1 MINILIA
8 LSAGLLIFA
17 LMAAA
22 IRKRIQERETVL
34 ERMER
39 FAGRIAGR
47 HNVIQKQ
54 EEKDLSD
61 SLKEALQKGAR
72 LIQKVHRSSSLDLKM
87 LQAGLPILGS
97 EFLIIELV
105 AAIIGFVFAGLL
117 TMQLPVAILAFLFM
131 PLVGWMLIQMKI
143 RKRRK
148 DFVNQLGD
156 MLSMVASA
164 LRAGFSFVQAVEIV
178 SKEMAAPMS
187 VEVSKLIREINVGVP
202 METAL
207 EDINRRVECP
217 EFELITTAVL
227 IQRQVGG
234 NLAQILDNISDTIN
248 ERIRMKRE
256 VLALT
261 AQGRMSA
268 VVLALLPIALAA
280 FLFSVNHDY
289 FDPLLASPM
298 GKVAIGIALLMELL
312 GYLVIKKIVDIDV

>member
-39 FAGRIAGR
+39 FAGRLAGR

-105 AAIIGFVFAGLL
+105 AAIIAFVFAGLL

-131 PLVGWMLIQMKI
+131 PLVGWMLLQMKI

-280 FLFSVNHDY
+280 FLFSVHHDY
-289 FDPLLASPM
+289 FDPLLESPM

-312 GYLVIKKIVDIDV
+312 GYLVIKRIVDIDV

>member
-105 AAIIGFVFAGLL
+105 AAIIAFVFAGLL

-268 VVLALLPIALAA
+268 VVMALLPIALAA
-280 FLFSVNHDY
+280 FLFSMHNDY
-289 FDPLLASPM
+289 FDPLLESPM

>member
-105 AAIIGFVFAGLL
+105 AAFIAFVFAGLL

-131 PLVGWMLIQMKI
+131 PLVGWMLLQMKI

-268 VVLALLPIALAA
+268 VVMALLPIALAA

-312 GYLVIKKIVDIDV
+312 GYLVIKRIVDIDV

>member
-187 VEVSKLIREINVGVP
+187 VEISKLIREINVGVP

-268 VVLALLPIALAA
+268 VVLALLPMALAA
-280 FLFSVNHDY
+280 FLFSVHHDY

-298 GKVAIGIALLMELL
+298 GKIAIGIALLMELL

>member
-131 PLVGWMLIQMKI
+131 PLVGWMLLQMKI

-268 VVLALLPIALAA
+268 VVLALLPMALAA
-280 FLFSVNHDY
+280 FLFSVHHDY
-289 FDPLLASPM
+289 FDPLLESPM

-312 GYLVIKKIVDIDV
+312 GYLVIKRIVDIDV

>member
-105 AAIIGFVFAGLL
+105 AAIIAFVFAGLL

-143 RKRRK
+143 CKRRK

-178 SKEMAAPMS
+178 SKERAAPMS
-187 VEVSKLIREINVGVP
+187 VEISKLIREINVGVP

-268 VVLALLPIALAA
+268 VVLTLLPIALAA

-289 FDPLLASPM
+289 FDPLLESPM
-298 GKVAIGIALLMELL
+298 GKIAIGIALLMELL
-312 GYLVIKKIVDIDV
+312 GYLVIKRIVDIDV

>member
-105 AAIIGFVFAGLL
+105 AAIIAFVFAGLL

-187 VEVSKLIREINVGVP
+187 VEISKLIREINVGVP

-280 FLFSVNHDY
+280 FLFSVHHDY
-289 FDPLLASPM
+289 FDPLLESPM

-312 GYLVIKKIVDIDV
+312 GYLVIKRIVDIDV

>member
-8 LSAGLLIFA
+8 LSAGLLLFA

-22 IRKRIQERETVL
+22 IRKRIQERESVL

-105 AAIIGFVFAGLL
+105 AAIIAFVFAGLL

-131 PLVGWMLIQMKI
+131 PLVGWMLLQMKI

-187 VEVSKLIREINVGVP
+187 VEVSKLIREINVGVS

-234 NLAQILDNISDTIN
+234 NLAQILDNISNTIN

-280 FLFSVNHDY
+280 FLFSMHHDY

-312 GYLVIKKIVDIDV
+312 GYLVIKRIVDIDV

>member
-280 FLFSVNHDY
+280 FLFSVHHDY

-312 GYLVIKKIVDIDV
+312 GYLVIKRIVDIDV

>member
-187 VEVSKLIREINVGVP
+187 VEISKLIREINVGVP

-312 GYLVIKKIVDIDV
+312 GYLVIKRIVDIDV

>member
-105 AAIIGFVFAGLL
+105 AAIIAFVFAGLL

-187 VEVSKLIREINVGVP
+187 VEISKLIREINVGVP

-280 FLFSVNHDY
+280 FLFSVHNDY
-289 FDPLLASPM
+289 FDPLLESPM

-312 GYLVIKKIVDIDV
+312 GYLVIKRIVDIDV

>member
-105 AAIIGFVFAGLL
+105 AAIIAFVFAGLL

-131 PLVGWMLIQMKI
+131 PLVGWMLLQMKI

-280 FLFSVNHDY
+280 FLFSMHHDY
-289 FDPLLASPM
+289 FDPLLESPM
-298 GKVAIGIALLMELL
+298 GKIAIGIALLMELL
-312 GYLVIKKIVDIDV
+312 GYLVIKRIVDIDV

>member
-105 AAIIGFVFAGLL
+105 VAIIGFVFAGLL

-187 VEVSKLIREINVGVP
+187 VEISKLIREINVGVP

-207 EDINRRVECP
+207 EDINHRVECP

-312 GYLVIKKIVDIDV
+312 GYLVIKRIVDIDV

>member
-22 IRKRIQERETVL
+22 IRKRIQERESVL

-39 FAGRIAGR
+39 FAGRLAGR

-105 AAIIGFVFAGLL
+105 AAIIAFVFAGLL

-131 PLVGWMLIQMKI
+131 PLVGWMLLQMKI

-280 FLFSVNHDY
+280 FLFSMHHDY
-289 FDPLLASPM
+289 FDPLLESPM

-312 GYLVIKKIVDIDV
+312 GYLVIKRIVDIDV

>member
-39 FAGRIAGR
+39 FAGRLAGR

-105 AAIIGFVFAGLL
+105 AAIIAFVFAGLL

-298 GKVAIGIALLMELL
+298 GKIAIGIALLMELL

>member
-105 AAIIGFVFAGLL
+105 AAIIAFVFAGLL

-187 VEVSKLIREINVGVP
+187 VEISKLIREINVGVP

-280 FLFSVNHDY
+280 FLFSMHHDY
-289 FDPLLASPM
+289 FDPLLESPM
-298 GKVAIGIALLMELL
+298 GKIAIGIALLMELL
-312 GYLVIKKIVDIDV
+312 GYLVIKRIVDIDV

>member
-105 AAIIGFVFAGLL
+105 AAIIAFVFAGLL

-131 PLVGWMLIQMKI
+131 PLVGWMLLQMKI

-187 VEVSKLIREINVGVP
+187 VEISKLIREINVGVP

-280 FLFSVNHDY
+280 FLFSVHHDY
-289 FDPLLASPM
+289 FDPLLESPM

-312 GYLVIKKIVDIDV
+312 GYLVIKRIVDIDV

>member
-105 AAIIGFVFAGLL
+105 AAIIAFVFAGLL

-280 FLFSVNHDY
+280 FLFSVHNDY
-289 FDPLLASPM
+289 FDPLLESPM

>member
-105 AAIIGFVFAGLL
+105 AAIIGFVFVGLL

-268 VVLALLPIALAA
+268 VVMALLPIALAA
-280 FLFSVNHDY
+280 FLFSMHNDY

-298 GKVAIGIALLMELL
+298 GKIAIGIALLMELL

>member
-105 AAIIGFVFAGLL
+105 AAIIAFVFAGLL

-131 PLVGWMLIQMKI
+131 PLVGWMLLQMKI

-312 GYLVIKKIVDIDV
+312 GYLVIKRIVDIDV

>member
-105 AAIIGFVFAGLL
+105 AAIIAFVFAGLL

-187 VEVSKLIREINVGVP
+187 VEISKLIREINVGVP

-280 FLFSVNHDY
+280 FLFSMHHDY

-298 GKVAIGIALLMELL
+298 GKIAIGIALLMELL

>member
-280 FLFSVNHDY
+280 FLFSMHHDY

-312 GYLVIKKIVDIDV
+312 GYLVIKRIVDIDV

>member
-105 AAIIGFVFAGLL
+105 AAIIAFVFAGLL

-187 VEVSKLIREINVGVP
+187 VEISKLIREINVGVP

-280 FLFSVNHDY
+280 FLFSVHNDY
-289 FDPLLASPM
+289 FDPLLESPM

>member
-105 AAIIGFVFAGLL
+105 AAIIAFVFAGLL

-268 VVLALLPIALAA
+268 VVLALLPMALAA
-280 FLFSVNHDY
+280 FLFSVHHDY
-289 FDPLLASPM
+289 FDPLLESPM
-298 GKVAIGIALLMELL
+298 GKIAIGIALLMELL
-312 GYLVIKKIVDIDV
+312 GYLVIKRIVDIDV

>member
-105 AAIIGFVFAGLL
+105 AAIIAFVFAGLL

-268 VVLALLPIALAA
+268 VVLALLPMALAA

-298 GKVAIGIALLMELL
+298 GKIAIGIALLMELL

>member
-105 AAIIGFVFAGLL
+105 AAIIAFVFAGLL

-131 PLVGWMLIQMKI
+131 PLVGWMLLQMKI

-261 AQGRMSA
+261 AQGRMLS
-268 VVLALLPIALAA
+268 LI
-280 FLFSVNHDY
+280 H
-289 FDPLLASPM
+289 
-298 GKVAIGIALLMELL
+298 I
-312 GYLVIKKIVDIDV
+312 

>member
-39 FAGRIAGR
+39 FAGRLAGR

-105 AAIIGFVFAGLL
+105 AAIIAFVFAGLL

-268 VVLALLPIALAA
+268 VVLALLPMALAA
-280 FLFSVNHDY
+280 FLFSVHHDY
-289 FDPLLASPM
+289 FDPLLESPM

-312 GYLVIKKIVDIDV
+312 GYLVIKRIVDIDV

>member
-105 AAIIGFVFAGLL
+105 AAIIAFVFAGLL

-131 PLVGWMLIQMKI
+131 PLVGWMLLQMKI

-187 VEVSKLIREINVGVP
+187 VEISKLIREINVGVP

-268 VVLALLPIALAA
+268 VVLALLPMALAA

-298 GKVAIGIALLMELL
+298 GKIAIGIALLMELL

>member
-105 AAIIGFVFAGLL
+105 AAIIAFVFAGLL

-187 VEVSKLIREINVGVP
+187 VEISKLIREINVGVP

-268 VVLALLPIALAA
+268 VVLALLPMALAA
-280 FLFSVNHDY
+280 FLFSVHHDY
-289 FDPLLASPM
+289 FDPLLESSM

-312 GYLVIKKIVDIDV
+312 GYLVIKRIVDIDV

>member
-97 EFLIIELV
+97 EFRIIELV
-105 AAIIGFVFAGLL
+105 AAIIAFVFAGLL

-143 RKRRK
+143 SKRRK

-187 VEVSKLIREINVGVP
+187 VEISKLIREINVGVP

-268 VVLALLPIALAA
+268 VVMALLPIALAA
-280 FLFSVNHDY
+280 FLFSMHHDY
-289 FDPLLASPM
+289 FDPLLESPM

-312 GYLVIKKIVDIDV
+312 GYLVIKRIVDIDV

>member
-39 FAGRIAGR
+39 FAGRLAGR

-131 PLVGWMLIQMKI
+131 PLVGWMLLQMKI

-187 VEVSKLIREINVGVP
+187 VEISKLIREINVGVP

-298 GKVAIGIALLMELL
+298 GKAAIGIALLMELL
-312 GYLVIKKIVDIDV
+312 GYLVIKRIVDIDV

>member
-105 AAIIGFVFAGLL
+105 AAIIAFVFAGLL

-187 VEVSKLIREINVGVP
+187 VEISKLIREINVGVP

-268 VVLALLPIALAA
+268 VVMALLPIALAA

-298 GKVAIGIALLMELL
+298 GKIAIGIALLMELL

>member
-39 FAGRIAGR
+39 FAGRLAGR

-105 AAIIGFVFAGLL
+105 AAIIAFVFAGLL

-131 PLVGWMLIQMKI
+131 PLVGWMLLQMKI

-298 GKVAIGIALLMELL
+298 GKIAIGIALLMELL

>member
-105 AAIIGFVFAGLL
+105 AAIIAFVFAGLL

-268 VVLALLPIALAA
+268 VVMALLPIALAA
-280 FLFSVNHDY
+280 FLFSMHHDY
-289 FDPLLASPM
+289 FDPLLESPM

-312 GYLVIKKIVDIDV
+312 GYLVIKRIVDIDV

>member
-105 AAIIGFVFAGLL
+105 AAIIAFVFAGLL

-131 PLVGWMLIQMKI
+131 PLVGWMLLQMKI

-280 FLFSVNHDY
+280 FLFSVHHDY
-289 FDPLLASPM
+289 FDPLLESPM

-312 GYLVIKKIVDIDV
+312 GYLVIKRIVDIDV

>member
-105 AAIIGFVFAGLL
+105 AAIIAFVFAGLL

-298 GKVAIGIALLMELL
+298 GKIAIGIALLMELL
-312 GYLVIKKIVDIDV
+312 GYLVIKRIVDIDV

>member
-39 FAGRIAGR
+39 FVGRLAGR

-105 AAIIGFVFAGLL
+105 AAIIAFVFAGLL

-131 PLVGWMLIQMKI
+131 PLVGWMLLQMKI

-280 FLFSVNHDY
+280 FLFSVHHDY
-289 FDPLLASPM
+289 FDPLLESPM

-312 GYLVIKKIVDIDV
+312 GYLVIKRIVDIDV

>member
-187 VEVSKLIREINVGVP
+187 VEISKLIREINVGVP

-280 FLFSVNHDY
+280 FLFSVHHDY

>member
-105 AAIIGFVFAGLL
+105 AAIIAFVFAGLL

-131 PLVGWMLIQMKI
+131 PLVGWMLLQMKI

-187 VEVSKLIREINVGVP
+187 VEISKLIREINVGVP

-268 VVLALLPIALAA
+268 VVLALLPMALAA
-280 FLFSVNHDY
+280 FLFSVHHDY
-289 FDPLLASPM
+289 FDPLLESSM

>member
-39 FAGRIAGR
+39 FAGRLAGR

-187 VEVSKLIREINVGVP
+187 VEISKLIREINVGVP

-268 VVLALLPIALAA
+268 VVMALLPIALAA

-312 GYLVIKKIVDIDV
+312 GYLVIKRIVDIDV